1 MKIRRKSTP
10 KNPKYIVEYEDN
22 RKPKI
27 KKNAPKI
34 IMAGIKS
41 TTIGEKARAI
51 QQAYGKNVNNP
62 KI

>member
-1 MKIRRKSTP
+1 MKIRRKSIP
-10 KNPKYIVEYEDN
+10 KNVKYIVEYEDN
-22 RKPKI
+22 RKPNI

-34 IMAGIKS
+34 IMAGIKI
-41 TTIGEKARAI
+41 TTIGENARAI